1 MPLIGMKEGE
11 RQTIGGN
18 GAITL
23 QKELQLFICV
33 SHDENSVL
41 SEYVETAE

>member
-1 MPLIGMKEGE
+1 MPLIGMNEGE

-18 GAITL
+18 GTITL

-33 SHDENSVL
+33 SHDENSAL
-41 SEYVETAE
+41 NEYVETAE